1 MSDFAEELYKLHKLS
16 GAAFIVQLK
25 MVTARAEFHP
35 LEDEPAIFTVGGEES
50 EDYIHLINAAQ
61 KAVAHGYRVFVL
73 PNPKGKRTA
82 DFIFERKGVYKM
94 FELKTI
100 SGKSTVGNRLIE
112 SVGQTNRVL
121 LNITS
126 DYNPNALAR
135 CIKKY
140 FESNGSALEVLVF
153 KGRKAVSITRDLT
166 FSTKYY
172 QIFMRR
178 YYRGK

>member
-1 MSDFAEELYKLHKLS
+1 MSDFAEELYKLHELS
-16 GAAFIVQLK
+16 GAEFIVQLK
-25 MVTARAEFHP
+25 TVTARAEFHP
-35 LEDEPAIFTVGGEES
+35 LEDEPAIFTVGGEKS
-50 EDYIHLINAAQ
+50 EDYVHLMNAAQ

-100 SGKSTVGNRLIE
+100 SGKSTIENRLME
-112 SVGQTNRVL
+112 SIGQTNRVL

-126 DYNPNALAR
+126 DYNPGTLAR
-135 CIKKY
+135 SIKKY
-140 FESNGSALEVLVF
+140 FESNRAALEVLVF
-153 KGRKAVSITRDLT
+153 KGRKTVSITRDLT
-166 FSTKYY
+166 LSTNYY

-178 YYRGK
+178 FYKGQ

>member
-1 MSDFAEELYKLHKLS
+1 MSDFAEELYKLHDLS
-16 GAAFIVQLK
+16 GANFIMQLK
-25 MVTARAEFHP
+25 LVTARAEFHP
-35 LEDEPAIFTVGGEES
+35 LEDEPDIFTVGGEKS
-50 EDYIHLINAAQ
+50 DDYTNLINAAQ
-61 KAVAHGYRVFVL
+61 KAVAHGYRVYVL

-100 SGKSTVGNRLIE
+100 SGKSTVENRLIE

-121 LNITS
+121 LNISS

-135 CIKKY
+135 SIKKY
-140 FESNGSALEVLVF
+140 FENNGAALEVLIF
-153 KGRKAVSITRDLT
+153 KGRKTVSITRDLT
-166 FSTKYY
+166 ISTKYY

-178 YYRGK
+178 YYKGE